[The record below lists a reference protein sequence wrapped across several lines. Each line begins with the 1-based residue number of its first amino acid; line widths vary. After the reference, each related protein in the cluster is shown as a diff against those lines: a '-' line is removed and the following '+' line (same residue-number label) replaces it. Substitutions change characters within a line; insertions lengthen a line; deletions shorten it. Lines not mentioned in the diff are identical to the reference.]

1 MKGTSVSSGYISQ
14 DTQISFH
21 SASASVYIMIQMSEG
36 ERELLGLFAYL
47 CAFVIRK
54 GIFIP
59 VAC

>member
-36 ERELLGLFAYL
+36 ERELLLGL